1 MKLLAKTFFGLEP
14 ALAAEWEALGAK
26 EIVVL
31 KRAVLAE
38 GDTELLYRSNLELR
52 TALRILTPLAEFEC
66 PQESDFYQAVYD
78 FPWEQYLHVDGTLAV
93 DAVSNSELF
102 RHSKFLALRTKDAI
116 VDRFRDRLG
125 RRPNVDTDW
134 PDLRINVH
142 VRDRVCTLSLDS
154 SGRSLHKRGYR
165 ASQVAAPINEVLAA
179 GMLMEAGYPDDRP
192 LFDPMCG
199 SGTILTEAA
208 LMASSSAPQL
218 GNLNFG
224 FQRWPDFEA
233 GLWDRLV
240 GEARERVHPLRQP
253 IRGAD
258 RDGRALRSAA
268 QNLRRC
274 GFGAEVQLDRAD
286 FFRQQPPFDG
296 GLLVMNPPYDERLGI
311 KDIQGFYREIGATFK
326 HRYAGYSAWIISSN
340 FEALQAIG
348 LRPGK
353 KLTLFN
359 GALECRYLQFELY
372 AGSKKPSKS

>member
-165 ASQVAAPINEVLAA
+165 ASQV
-179 GMLMEAGYPDDRP
+179 
-192 LFDPMCG
+192 
-199 SGTILTEAA
+199 
-208 LMASSSAPQL
+208 
-218 GNLNFG
+218 
-224 FQRWPDFEA
+224 
-233 GLWDRLV
+233 
-240 GEARERVHPLRQP
+240 
-253 IRGAD
+253 
-258 RDGRALRSAA
+258 
-268 QNLRRC
+268 
-274 GFGAEVQLDRAD
+274 
-286 FFRQQPPFDG
+286 
-296 GLLVMNPPYDERLGI
+296 
-311 KDIQGFYREIGATFK
+311 
-326 HRYAGYSAWIISSN
+326 
-340 FEALQAIG
+340 
-348 LRPGK
+348 
-353 KLTLFN
+353 
-359 GALECRYLQFELY
+359 
-372 AGSKKPSKS
+372 